1 MLSLANIR
9 QRDCNRKA
17 STHGRNTMPCGPGR
31 AAQRPNRQSH
41 WVNPQLSRFSN
52 TRITRSTKL
61 ADMSVKP
68 IPEGYTSLTPFLC
81 IDDASAAIDFYV
93 SVFGA
98 KLVDRMDGPGG
109 TVAHAEL
116 DFGNG
121 RLQLGDPAEAYQ
133 IAAPDPK
140 APATHSVAFYCEDV
154 DAVVAKAEQAGAT
167 IREPA
172 QTFVTGDRFAS
183 VLDPFGQRW
192 TVMTRVEDVSPE
204 ERDRR
209 MAEWAKEN
217 VGS

>member
-1 MLSLANIR
+1 
-9 QRDCNRKA
+9 
-17 STHGRNTMPCGPGR
+17 
-31 AAQRPNRQSH
+31 
-41 WVNPQLSRFSN
+41 
-52 TRITRSTKL
+52 
-61 ADMSVKP
+61 MSVKP

-81 IDDASAAIDFYV
+81 IDGARPRSTSTFRCSAPSWSTGWTAQTARWRTPNWT
-93 SVFGA
+93 SA
-98 KLVDRMDGPGG
+98 
-109 TVAHAEL
+109 TVACNWATPL
-116 DFGNG
+116 
-121 RLQLGDPAEAYQ
+121 RP
-133 IAAPDPK
+133 IRSPRPTRS
-140 APATHSVAFYCEDV
+140 APATHSIAFYCEDV

-183 VLDPFGQRW
+183 ILDPFGQRW

>member
-1 MLSLANIR
+1 VSVLVRYCYVILFGLIR
-9 QRDCNRKA
+9 EFIIKIWIVEHADQR
-17 STHGRNTMPCGPGR
+17 SHGM
-31 AAQRPNRQSH
+31 
-41 WVNPQLSRFSN
+41 SRFSN
-52 TRITRSTKL
+52 THVAQGSTL

-81 IDDASAAIDFYV
+81 IDGASAAIDFYV

-98 KLVDRMDGPGG
+98 KLVDRMDGSAG

-121 RLQLGDPAEAYQ
+121 RLQLSDPAEAYQ
-133 IAAPDPK
+133 LAAVDPK
-140 APATHSVAFYCEDV
+140 APATHSIAFYCEDV

-183 VLDPFGQRW
+183 ILDPFGQRW

-204 ERDRR
+204 GRDRR
-209 MAEWAKEN
+209 LAEWAKEN
-217 VGS
+217 A

>member
-1 MLSLANIR
+1 
-9 QRDCNRKA
+9 
-17 STHGRNTMPCGPGR
+17 
-31 AAQRPNRQSH
+31 
-41 WVNPQLSRFSN
+41 
-52 TRITRSTKL
+52 
-61 ADMSVKP
+61 MSVKP

-81 IDDASAAIDFYV
+81 IDGVAAAIDFYT

-98 KLVDRMDGPGG
+98 ELVDRMEGPNG

-133 IAAPDPK
+133 IAAPDPDR
-140 APATHSVAFYCEDV
+140 PATHSVALYCEDT
-154 DAVVAKAEQAGAT
+154 DAVVAKAEKAGAT

-183 VLDPFGQRW
+183 ILDPFGQRW
-192 TVMTRVEDVSPE
+192 TVMTRVEDVTPE

-209 MAEWAKEN
+209 MADWAKEN
-217 VGS
+217 A

>member
-1 MLSLANIR
+1 MSSLRAL
-9 QRDCNRKA
+9 
-17 STHGRNTMPCGPGR
+17 TH
-31 AAQRPNRQSH
+31 H
-41 WVNPQLSRFSN
+41 
-52 TRITRSTKL
+52 
-61 ADMSVKP
+61 
-68 IPEGYTSLTPFLC
+68 IPAGYTSLTPFVVC
-81 IDDASAAIDFYV
+81 DGAAAAIDFYT

-98 KLVDRMDGPGG
+98 QLVDRMDGPNG

-133 IAAPDPK
+133 IAAPDPDQ
-140 APATHSVAFYCEDV
+140 PATHSVALYCD
-154 DAVVAKAEQAGAT
+154 DTDSVVAKAEKAGAT

-183 VLDPFGQRW
+183 ILDPFGQRW

-209 MAEWAKEN
+209 MADWAKAN
-217 VGS
+217 A